1 MEKPREKAP
10 RKRPW
15 RDNIEAVTMALVMAV
30 MLKYFIVEAY
40 KIPTGSMQPTLLGND
55 DTNIYDRIL
64 VDKASYHFRDPE
76 RFEVAVFRYPLDR
89 SKNFIKRIVGMPG
102 EDLRIRNGD
111 LWTRKDQTAEWQ
123 ILRRPKP
130 VQRETWKRLKSSDEW
145 RVDGSSHGWEVA
157 GEEIRAAGEGSA
169 RFPREKGSVRDDY
182 TDGYPGTMAQK
193 LQRSGHGSGVND
205 VGDLRI
211 EGSVEARADCTAVEI
226 QFEEGPLRHRVLLP
240 GPAAPDDAVIE
251 VSSQS
256 SSPAN
261 GADTPHSVRGERP
274 WRLPAGRRVDFAA
287 QNLDDLLEIEVDGAG
302 ELALEVREAVDAS
315 NSRIRLAALGGGAS
329 FRSLSIW
336 RDIYYTA
343 DRSGRENWSIPPA
356 SYFMM
361 GDNTQ
366 DSADSRE
373 WHFVQYRLG
382 GSGESTAQVV
392 RGNDRRGENPV
403 EVPGGLE
410 GSQIFLRD
418 EWGERHVFQ
427 SGEAVR
433 IADEACPF
441 VPRELMTGR
450 ALLVFW
456 PFVPSLGVYRLKWIH

>member
-1 MEKPREKAP
+1 VSATKEQAP

-89 SKNFIKRIVGMPG
+89 SKNFIKRIVGMPD
-102 EDLRIRNGD
+102 EELRIRNGD
-111 LWTRKDQTAEWQ
+111 LWTRKDAKEEWR
-123 ILRRPKP
+123 ILRRPRN
-130 VQRETWKRLKSSDEW
+130 VQHETWKRLASSGEW
-145 RVDGSSHGWEVA
+145 RVEGSSRGWEVE
-157 GEEIRAAGEGSA
+157 GDQIRAAGEGSA
-169 RFPREKGSVRDDY
+169 RFPRERNSVRDDY
-182 TDGYPGTMAQK
+182 TDGYPGSMAEK
-193 LQRSGHGSGVND
+193 LKRTGRGSGTND

-211 EGSVEARADCTAVEI
+211 EGTVEARADCNAVEI
-226 QFEEGPLRHRVLLP
+226 EFDEGPFHHRIVLP
-240 GPAAPDDAVIE
+240 GPAAPEDSVVEI
-251 VSSQS
+251 SSES
-256 SSPAN
+256 STQAN
-261 GADTPHSVRGERP
+261 GSAEPRVRRGESP
-274 WRLPAGRRVDFAA
+274 WRLPAGRRVEFDA
-287 QNLDDLLEIEVDGAG
+287 QNLDDLLEVEIEGAG
-302 ELALEVREAVDAS
+302 QLALEVRDTGDQT
-315 NSRIRLAALGGGAS
+315 NSRVRLTTRGGGAS
-329 FRSLSIW
+329 FRSLTLW

-343 DRSGRENWSIPPA
+343 ERNGRDSWAIPPA

-373 WHFVQYRLG
+373 WHYVQYRLG
-382 GSGESTAQVV
+382 SGESASVV
-392 RGNDRRGENPV
+392 RGNDRRGENPI
-403 EVPGGLE
+403 EVPGGVR
-410 GSQIFLRD
+410 GVQTFLRD
-418 EWGERHVFQ
+418 EWGERHVFEA
-427 SGEAVR
+427 GDAVR
-433 IADEACPF
+433 IPDEACPF
-441 VPRELMTGR
+441 VPRSLMTGR